1 MRKIICIG
9 RQFGS
14 GGHFIAQKFAE
25 KECIPYYDRKILE
38 RAIEASGIAR
48 DIMERADER
57 MAHPLWQPVYYEGNS
72 KKYYGKNANDILF
85 EAQKEIILEDAK
97 KSDAVFVGRCADYI
111 LREFTDYCV
120 KSIFFVAPMEYRI
133 RQTMVVDH
141 LSEKEASVKVRK
153 SDKMRSAYYNYYTGH
168 DWGKPSD
175 YNYCVNVADNDEEE
189 IITLMGHIYNI
200 S

>member
-14 GGHFIAQKFAE
+14 GGHFIARKFAE
-25 KECIPYYDRKILE
+25 RECIPYYDRKILD
-38 RAIEASGIAR
+38 RASEASGIAR

-57 MAHPLWQPVYYEGNS
+57 MAHPLWQPLYYEGNS

-120 KSIFFVAPMEYRI
+120 KSIFCSSYGLSDQANDGDRSSQRKRGVCKSKKTRQHEKRILQLLYRT
-133 RQTMVVDH
+133 R
-141 LSEKEASVKVRK
+141 L
-153 SDKMRSAYYNYYTGH
+153 
-168 DWGKPSD
+168 GK
-175 YNYCVNVADNDEEE
+175 
-189 IITLMGHIYNI
+189 TFRL
-200 S
+200 

>member
-14 GGHFIAQKFAE
+14 GGHFIAKKFAE
-25 KECIPYYDRKILE
+25 REGILYYDRKILE

-48 DIMERADER
+48 EILEHADER
-57 MAHPLWQPVYYEGNS
+57 AAHSLWQPVYYEGNS

-85 EAQKEIILEDAK
+85 EAQKEIILEDAE

-111 LREFTDYCV
+111 LKEFTDYSV
-120 KSIFFVAPMEYRI
+120 KSIFFTAPMEYRI
-133 RQTMVVDH
+133 RQTMEIDH
-141 LSEKEASVKVRK
+141 LSEKEAAARIRK
-153 SDKMRSAYYNYYTGH
+153 ADKMRSAYYNFYTGH

-175 YNYCVNVADNDEEE
+175 YHYCMNVADNSEDE
-189 IITLMGHIYNI
+189 IISLLSHIYETL
-200 S
+200 